1 MSIVKAENIGGGR
14 RLQLQLT
21 SEGVTNAYTINQIGI
36 WAKLGDG
43 DAKMIAIFQDN
54 TGNQRSD
61 V

>member
-43 DAKMIAIFQDN
+43 DAK
-54 TGNQRSD
+54 
-61 V
+61 